1 MSNRLFNQLMSKR
14 QPLKQ
19 GELPFISVV
28 TPTWNRREF
37 LPYLL
42 YMFQY
47 QDYPA
52 DRRELV
58 ILDDSPQSNAELI
71 ASLTRYS
78 PHPELIR
85 YYHQSER
92 MTIGAKRNR
101 VNELARGEYIVCM
114 DDDDFYRADKLSYTI
129 NEMRRHKALFAACNV
144 IPLWYSHVNR
154 IFMSSDNGA
163 RNVLNGTFAYHRNFL
178 KKHRYDDRA
187 TLGEELGFTNHFTA
201 PVLLLDPWRSILC
214 VSHSSNTFDKDFV
227 LGSCEAQRVTLDEA
241 VPDTFIRKFYQRLH
255 QAPLSQQPNW
265 AFFHRVVLV
274 GDDANLLTAFSQR
287 LRDAG
292 LSLAQLEQITPVK
305 NDSRLTHLAV
315 TQRAQREQWP
325 NYLLLDS
332 RLDWVR
338 QQRCIDALNRLLRAL
353 EHIAWDGFHLAAEIE
368 SGHILS
374 QLEGVVSATVQSLPH
389 LACCVNQQAYA
400 PLIERLQDQLTAAGY
415 LNTADLRWFA
425 LYPSMFFRSEDDN
438 GQACTARFFRKL
450 GVVPQVGAQEQ
461 P

>member
-1 MSNRLFNQLMSKR
+1 MSNMLFTQLMNKR

-58 ILDDSPQSNAELI
+58 ILDDSPESNAELI

-129 NEMRRHKALFAACNV
+129 NEMRRHNALFAACNV
-144 IPLWYSHVNR
+144 IPIWYSHVNR
-154 IFMSSDNGA
+154 IFMTNDNGA

-187 TLGEELGFTNHFTA
+187 TLAEEEGFTNYFTT

-241 VPDTFIRKFYQRLH
+241 VPDSFVRKFYQRLH

-274 GDDANLLTAFSQR
+274 GDNAAFRQTLL
-287 LRDAG
+287 DGG
-292 LSLAQLEQITPVK
+292 LSATQVEQISLVE
-305 NDSRLTHLAV
+305 NDPRLTHLAV
-315 TQRAQREQWP
+315 TQRAQRENWP
-325 NYLLLDS
+325 NYLLLDT

-338 QQRCIDALNRLLRAL
+338 QQRSIDALNNLLRAL
-353 EHIAWDGFHLAAEIE
+353 NHISWDGFHLAAELEAGIK
-368 SGHILS
+368 LS
-374 QLEGVVSATVQSLPH
+374 QLTGVVSPLVQALPH
-389 LACCVNQQAYA
+389 LACCVNQKGYA
-400 PLIERLQDQLTAAGY
+400 PLIERLQDQLTEAGY

-425 LYPSMFFRSEDDN
+425 LYPSMFFRSEDDD

-450 GVVPQVGAQEQ
+450 GVVPQAGAQEQ
-461 P
+461 

>member
-1 MSNRLFNQLMSKR
+1 MNNPLFTQLMAKR

-28 TPTWNRREF
+28 TPTWNRRAF

-58 ILDDSPQSNAELI
+58 ILDDSAESSAELV
-71 ASLTRYS
+71 ATLTRYA

-85 YYHQSER
+85 YYHLSER
-92 MTIGAKRNR
+92 LTIGAKRNR

-114 DDDDFYRADKLSYTI
+114 DDDDFYRPDKLSYTI
-129 NEMRRHKALFAACNV
+129 NEMRRHNALFAGCHV
-144 IPLWYSHVNR
+144 IPIWYSHVNR
-154 IFMSSDNGA
+154 IFMSSDQGK

-178 KKHRYDDRA
+178 KKHRYDDSA
-187 TLGEELGFTNHFTA
+187 TLGEEQGFTHNFTA

-227 LGSCEAQRVTLDEA
+227 LGSCEAQHITLDEA
-241 VPDTFIRKFYQRLH
+241 VPDAFVRKFYQRLH
-255 QAPLSQQPNW
+255 QAPLSQQPDW
-265 AFFHRVVLV
+265 MFFHRVVLV
-274 GDDANLLTAFSQR
+274 GEDDALLSAFNHK
-287 LRDAG
+287 LLAAG
-292 LSLAQLEQITPVK
+292 LSAAQVECMAPVEG
-305 NDSRLTHLAV
+305 DARLTHLAV
-315 TQRAQREQWP
+315 TQRAQRENWP

-353 EHIAWDGFHLAAEIE
+353 KHISWDGFHLAAEIE
-368 SGHILS
+368 AGNILT
-374 QLEGVVSATVQSLPH
+374 QLPGVISASVQSLPH

-400 PLIERLQDQLTAAGY
+400 PLIERLQDQLAKAGY

-425 LYPSMFFRSEDDN
+425 LYPSMFFRSEDDD

-450 GVVPQVGAQEQ
+450 GVVPHVGAQEPQ
-461 P
+461 

>member
-19 GELPFISVV
+19 GELPFVSVV

-129 NEMRRHKALFAACNV
+129 SEMRRHNALFAGCNR
-144 IPLWYSHVNR
+144 IPLWYSHINR
-154 IFMSSDNGA
+154 IFMSRSQGP

-178 KKHRYDDRA
+178 KKHRYDNRV
-187 TLGEELGFTNHFTA
+187 TLGEEQSFTRDFSA

-227 LGSCEAQRVTLDEA
+227 LGNSEALNTTLEQA
-241 VPDTFIRKFYQRLH
+241 VPDLFVRKFYQRLH

-265 AFFHRVVLV
+265 EFFHRVVLV
-274 GDDANLLTAFSQR
+274 DHQDGRLDAFRQR
-287 LRDAG
+287 LLDAG
-292 LSLAQLEQITPVK
+292 LAAARIELVTPCG
-305 NDSRLTHLAV
+305 NDARLTHLAL
-315 TQRAQREQWP
+315 TRRAERENWP

-332 RLDWVR
+332 RLTWIR
-338 QQRCIDALNRLLRAL
+338 QTRGIEALNHLLRAL
-353 EHIAWDGFHLAAEIE
+353 KHIDWEGFHLAAELE
-368 SGHILS
+368 AGRVLS
-374 QLEGVVSATVQSLPH
+374 QLPGVVRASLQGLPH
-389 LACCVNQQAYA
+389 LACCVNQQGYA
-400 PLIERLQDQLTAAGY
+400 TLIAHLNNELAQAGY
-415 LNTADLRWFA
+415 LNTTDMRWFA
-425 LYPSMFFRSEDDN
+425 LYPSMFFHSEVED

-450 GVVPQVGAQEQ
+450 GKAPCIGAQEFL
-461 P
+461 

>member
-1 MSNRLFNQLMSKR
+1 MLFTRLMAKR
-14 QPLKQ
+14 QPLNQ

-28 TPTWNRREF
+28 TPTWNRRAF

-58 ILDDSPQSNAELI
+58 ILDDSPESNADLI
-71 ASLTRYS
+71 ATLTRYS

-92 MTIGAKRNR
+92 LTIGAKRNR

-129 NEMRRHKALFAACNV
+129 SEMQRHNALFAACNV

-154 IFMSSDNGA
+154 IFMSSDQGE

-178 KKHRYDDRA
+178 KKHRYDDNA
-187 TLGEELGFTNHFTA
+187 TLAEEEGFTRYFTT

-214 VSHSSNTFDKDFV
+214 ISHSSNTFDKDFI
-227 LGSCEAQRVTLDEA
+227 LGSCEAHPATLEEA
-241 VPDTFIRKFYQRLH
+241 VPDTFVRKFYQRLH

-274 GDDANLLTAFSQR
+274 GNDEAVLAAFRQR
-287 LRDAG
+287 LLDAG
-292 LSLAQLEQITPVK
+292 LSVANVEHIAPVE
-305 NDSRLTHLAV
+305 NDARLTHLAV
-315 TQRAQREQWP
+315 TQRAQRENWP

-338 QQRCIDALNRLLRAL
+338 QQRCIDSLNRLLQAL
-353 EHIAWDGFHLAAEIE
+353 NHITWDGFHLAAEIE
-368 SGHILS
+368 SGRLIG
-374 QLEGVVSATVQSLPH
+374 QLPGVVNAIKQSLPH

-400 PLIERLQDQLTAAGY
+400 PLIERLQDQLAQAGF

-425 LYPSMFFRSEDDN
+425 LYPSMFFRSEDDD

-450 GVVPQVGAQEQ
+450 GVVPSVGAQEQ
-461 P
+461 L